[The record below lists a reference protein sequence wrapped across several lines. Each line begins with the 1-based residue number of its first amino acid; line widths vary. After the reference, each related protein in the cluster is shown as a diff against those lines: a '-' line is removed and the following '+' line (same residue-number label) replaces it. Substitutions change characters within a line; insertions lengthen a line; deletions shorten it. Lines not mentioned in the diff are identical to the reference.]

1 MVKQRSNA
9 APNAFSESISR
20 RKFLQSVIVASAA
33 TSAVSFQPSV
43 GAAAGAVTAGDGLK
57 VLTSEQHELLT
68 AVLNHLIPEEGKMPG
83 AGDLGVAGY
92 VDSVLA
98 DAPHMRRP
106 VFDVLMQTATSLAE
120 DDREEDING
129 ILAGIQ
135 SRAPE
140 SFEALT
146 QVTYTGYY
154 NHPRVLEAIGW
165 VPPAEPDLRPAPFD
179 TTPFEAVIQR
189 GPIYRNV

>member
-1 MVKQRSNA
+1 MAKQRSKA
-9 APNAFSESISR
+9 TPNAFHDSISR
-20 RKFLQSVIVASAA
+20 RKVLQSVIVASAA
-33 TSAVSFQPSV
+33 TSAVSFPA
-43 GAAAGAVTAGDGLK
+43 GAAAGAITAGDGLK
-57 VLTSEQHELLT
+57 ILTSEQHELLT
-68 AVLNHLIPEEGKMPG
+68 AVLNRLIPQEGTMPG

-120 DDREEDING
+120 EDREEDIDG

-154 NHPRVLEAIGW
+154 NHPRVLEALGW
-165 VPPAEPDLRPAPFD
+165 VPPSEPSAPEPFD
-179 TTPFEAVIQR
+179 MTPFEPVIKR